1 MGGKEAERP
10 SRSNFQI
17 VLVLIGILL
26 PAVLVVMLLALHQFY
41 PHHPVVDWLWKALWG
56 FVAPALIVAC
66 LWMVRRRRR

>member
-1 MGGKEAERP
+1 MGIG
-10 SRSNFQI
+10 
-17 VLVLIGILL
+17 VLF
-26 PAVLVVMLLALHQFY
+26 ALHQFY